1 MGKEI
6 VIQVQEAWTVLGR
19 TNPRRNTP
27 RHILIVIQ
35 LTEIKDTDRTLKA
48 TRENDNIQRNF
59 HKVIS

>member
-19 TNPRRNTP
+19 TDLRRNTP
-27 RHILIVIQ
+27 RHILIVIK

-48 TRENDNIQRNF
+48 TREND
-59 HKVIS
+59 K